1 LQPEESSPQNFPLV
15 GVSVTCFPAS
25 DAVKFLNQSNKYPAV
40 KNSVDAF
47 APASYEKIP
56 GGRTMRP
63 KRTILCV
70 DDNEQ
75 ALSIRKL
82 MLETRGYR
90 VLACS
95 NGQQA
100 LDAFMQGG
108 VDLVLSDL
116 QMPGLDGAELVD
128 KIKNISA
135 CTPAILFS
143 GKTRFY
149 EKDTRADLFLPKGMY
164 APIELLERIR
174 VMLVKKRGPKRLTPS
189 EPVRMSVAS

>member
-1 LQPEESSPQNFPLV
+1 
-15 GVSVTCFPAS
+15 
-25 DAVKFLNQSNKYPAV
+25 
-40 KNSVDAF
+40 
-47 APASYEKIP
+47 
-56 GGRTMRP
+56 MRP

-90 VLACS
+90 VLACTS
-95 NGQQA
+95 GHQA
-100 LDAFMQGG
+100 LETFKQGG

-128 KIKNISA
+128 KIKALSA
-135 CTPAILFS
+135 ATPAILFS
-143 GKTRFY
+143 GKTRVY
-149 EKDTRADLFLPKGMY
+149 DKDMRADIFLPKGMY

-174 VMLVKKRGPKRLTPS
+174 IMLVKKRGPKRMNS
-189 EPVRMSVAS
+189 VEPHRMPVAS